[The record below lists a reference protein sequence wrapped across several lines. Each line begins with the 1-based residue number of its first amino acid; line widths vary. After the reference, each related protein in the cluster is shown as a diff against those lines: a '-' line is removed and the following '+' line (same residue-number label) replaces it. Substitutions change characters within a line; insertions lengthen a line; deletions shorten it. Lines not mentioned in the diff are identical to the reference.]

1 MRNIELTESD
11 CIFIHYALKQ
21 YASLNIN
28 NLDKDDRQE
37 IYEVAA
43 KFK

>member
-1 MRNIELTESD
+1 MRTIKLTDSD

-21 YASLNIN
+21 YAIQTN

-37 IYEVAA
+37 IYEVAN

>member
-1 MRNIELTESD
+1 MKLSNTETNV
-11 CIFIHYALKQ
+11 HYALKQ

-28 NLDKDDRQE
+28 NLDKDDKQE
-37 IYEVAA
+37 IYEVAN

>member
-1 MRNIELTESD
+1 MRNINLSESD
-11 CIFIHYALKQ
+11 CMFIHYALKQ

-28 NLDKDDRQE
+28 NLDKDDKQE
-37 IYEVAA
+37 IYEVAN

>member
-1 MRNIELTESD
+1 MRTIKLTDGD

-28 NLDKDDRQE
+28 NLDKDDKQE
-37 IYEVAA
+37 IYEVAN